1 MENNDIIIRKAILH
15 VLDSGSKGL
24 VLSGQPLDL
33 AGEQFDFLRKIV
45 EKIHKNDTSSH
56 AVFFE
61 EESQVY
67 RLLTEMNESDDE
79 SFVETTQS
87 LARLLYNTMTEGPDI
102 PPADLICT
110 SFQEENQIY
119 LAILKLNYKS
129 SYTQEINGE
138 AENTVTSIVKNCS
151 LLPEPSTKP
160 SEAAII
166 NLSDMSICLVE
177 KKYEINGE
185 KVNYFSEMFLCCTVT
200 SSAKKR
206 LSILTR
212 CIDSVCTMNTDNIES
227 QMDAKALLHN
237 EFVDNKNTIDVEEVS
252 QKLFGDY
259 PEIKASFDEKM
270 ESYDMQFDK
279 IEIQNESTAKKLE
292 TIVIVVENGIEISI
306 PVDVYNKKADVE
318 IKQNSFGSSEIHIK
332 NIEKMRLK

>member
-24 VLSGQPLDL
+24 ILSGQPLDL

-56 AVFFE
+56 AVFFK

-67 RLLTEMNESDDE
+67 RLLTEMNESDNE

-110 SFQEENQIY
+110 SFQEEGQLY

-129 SYTQEINGE
+129 SYTQKINKS
-138 AENTVTSIVKNCS
+138 ADNIVTSIVKNCS

-200 SSAKKR
+200 NSAKKR

-212 CIDSVCTMNTDNIES
+212 CIDKVCTMNTDNIES

-237 EFVDNKNTIDVEEVS
+237 EFVHNKNTLDVEEIS

-259 PEIKASFDEKM
+259 AEMKMSFDEKM

-279 IEIQNESTAKKLE
+279 IKLQNESSAKKLE
-292 TIVIVVENGIEISI
+292 TIIIVIENGIEISI
-306 PVDVYNKKADVE
+306 PVNVYNKKVDIE
-318 IKQNSFGSSEIHIK
+318 IKQNDLGPSEIHIK
-332 NIEKMRLK
+332 NIKNIHLK